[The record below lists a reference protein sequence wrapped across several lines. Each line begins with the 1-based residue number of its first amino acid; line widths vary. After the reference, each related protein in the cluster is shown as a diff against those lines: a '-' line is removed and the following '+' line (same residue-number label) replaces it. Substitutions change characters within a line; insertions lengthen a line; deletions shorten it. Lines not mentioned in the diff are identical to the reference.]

1 MKIMSQNI
9 SRIGAALS
17 VRSDLPVGAI
27 TVQRAERG
35 FQPVRL
41 PFLILAL
48 FCLYLLLAAAGIPAL
63 AQDTSPAAPTNLTA
77 SFTNDG
83 VLLSWTAPAGD
94 VDGYEILRR
103 RPLQGEN
110 ELTTLVDD
118 TFSDNTVRMDTSATI
133 GERYIYGVKTIRGA
147 DRSPLSSLVD
157 FVYQQQDQQQNPSI
171 PAPSNLSASIS
182 AGGVTLSWTA
192 PSGTVDGYEILRRRP
207 LQGENVPR
215 TLVDNTGSSATTY
228 TDASATT
235 PGEQYIYWVKTIR
248 GTDRSA
254 LSQQFAQVDFVT
266 VSCQILAGANHDILQ
281 CAVDAG
287 DRVITSTEWTP
298 SYEVQYA
305 QTKDGPVAN
314 WVIGAE
320 YCGQTTTVSVDAS
333 EGDALLS
340 SVETTI
346 TLACA
351 PTPPDTLTVS
361 CETLIVNSQHE
372 LHCALS
378 GGDQTIDSAL
388 WTPSYDA
395 QAAITTEGANATEAS
410 WVISAEQC
418 GQTANVEV
426 VPQSGD
432 STLPAV
438 RTSISIPCVIT
449 VDGNCSLANAIRSA
463 QGIAQVEE
471 SSDTDGND
479 ECETGATG
487 DDIILLTT
495 NVTLASA
502 LPTISSAVH
511 IEGGGHTLSGDD
523 QYQVL
528 NTNGGQ
534 LSISNLTIAN
544 GSSATEGGGVYVN
557 SGSLRISDSHIMNS
571 DAADVGG
578 GIYAIDSDID
588 IVDTEVS
595 GNTTVKS
602 HGGGVYF
609 ISSTG
614 LNTLDIS
621 GATFANNQA
630 TEDGGALKTAGGIAN
645 VDKST
650 FVENAADEGGAIESS
665 QTTLDITNSTF
676 SSNSAREG
684 GGLSSFSS
692 FVTLTH
698 TTWAYNSAA
707 EQGGGIAIIG
717 WTGNFKIRNT
727 LITDSAS
734 GGDCHSGPNPEIML
748 EFTGNFIQDGSCAPE
763 PAESQ
768 AVASD
773 EGAVIEAVAQHDDDD
788 HDDPVVLVPA
798 GITSLSGNPPHH
810 PLLWGSPAIDNAD
823 PTYCS
828 RDDQPQTARPQY
840 GNCDIG
846 AYEYP
851 RAPEPTPTPRPPVVN
866 EPDDDEPDS
875 PPAAT
880 PPPPISYICIENDRI
895 VVRSP
900 GQDVNCV
907 EIDILT
913 LDKHPSLQGMRFAVR
928 LWNSENE
935 CLHTVSLGDN
945 LYRLAIQYETTVDVL
960 RHHNDL
966 TSNELSVG
974 QKLVLP
980 FCAQNTG
987 TFAPGTEV
995 CFGAVGRIVLIDT
1008 SAPERPIHS
1017 IETFTR
1023 EGMTCGFI
1031 NQGGIVA
1038 LVAADS
1044 G

>member
-1 MKIMSQNI
+1 MKNLPMNI
-9 SRIGAALS
+9 SRIAAAFS
-17 VRSDLPVGAI
+17 VRSELPVGAI
-27 TVQRAERG
+27 SVQRAERG
-35 FQPVRL
+35 FQPLRL
-41 PFLILAL
+41 AYLILAL
-48 FCLYLLLAAAGIPAL
+48 FCLYLLLAAADMPVA
-63 AQDTSPAAPTNLTA
+63 AQDPPLSAPTDLT
-77 SFTNDG
+77 
-83 VLLSWTAPAGD
+83 
-94 VDGYEILRR
+94 
-103 RPLQGEN
+103 
-110 ELTTLVDD
+110 
-118 TFSDNTVRMDTSATI
+118 
-133 GERYIYGVKTIRGA
+133 
-147 DRSPLSSLVD
+147 
-157 FVYQQQDQQQNPSI
+157 
-171 PAPSNLSASIS
+171 ASIS

-192 PSGTVDGYEILRRRP
+192 PDGTVDGYEILRRRP
-207 LQGENVPR
+207 LQGENVPS
-215 TLVDNTGSSATTY
+215 TLVDDTGSSATTY

-248 GTDRSA
+248 GTDRSD
-254 LSQQFAQVDFVT
+254 LSQQYVQVDFVT
-266 VSCQILAGANHDILQ
+266 VRCQVLAAANQDILQ
-281 CAVDAG
+281 CTADAG
-287 DRVITSTEWTP
+287 DRVITSSEWTP

-314 WVIGAE
+314 WVIGDE
-320 YCGQTTTVSVDAS
+320 YCGQTTSVSVDAS
-333 EGDALLS
+333 EGSTALS
-340 SVETTI
+340 TAETTI
-346 TLACA
+346 TLTCS
-351 PTPPDTLTVS
+351 PPPPDTLALS

-378 GGDQTIDSAL
+378 GGDQTIDSAQ
-388 WTPSYDA
+388 WTPSFDA
-395 QAAITTEGANATEAS
+395 QAAITTEGVAATEAT

-418 GQTANVEV
+418 GQTVSVEV
-426 VPQSGD
+426 VAQSGD
-432 STLPAV
+432 STLPTV
-438 RTSISIPCVIT
+438 GTSISIPCVIT

-463 QGIAQVEE
+463 EGIFQVEE

-487 DDIILLTT
+487 GDIILLTT

-502 LPTISSAVH
+502 LPPISSAIH

-523 QYQVL
+523 QFQVL
-528 NTNGGQ
+528 NSDGGQ

-544 GSSATEGGGVYVN
+544 GSSATEGGGIYVN
-557 SGSLRISDSHIMNS
+557 SGSVRISDSIIMNS

-578 GIYAIDSDID
+578 GIYAIDSDVA

-595 GNTTVKS
+595 GNSTVKS

-614 LNTLDIS
+614 LNTLNIT

-630 TEDGGALKTAGGIAN
+630 TEDGGALKTAGGIAI

-650 FVENAADEGGAIESS
+650 FVENVADEGGAIESS

-676 SSNSAREG
+676 SGNSAREG

-698 TTWAYNSAA
+698 TTWAYNAAA

-727 LITDSAS
+727 LITDSVS

-748 EFTGNFIQDGSCAPE
+748 EFTGNFIQDGSCTPE

-768 AVASD
+768 AVAAA
-773 EGAVIEAVAQHDDDD
+773 GAVIEAEAQHDDDD
-788 HDDPVVLVPA
+788 DEPNVFIPA
-798 GITSLSGNPPHH
+798 GISALAGNPPHH
-810 PLLWGSPAIDNAD
+810 PLQLGSPAIDNAD
-823 PTYCS
+823 PVYCT
-828 RDDQPQTARPQY
+828 RDDQPLTSRPQY

-866 EPDDDEPDS
+866 EPDDDSPDR
-875 PPAAT
+875 PTPEAT
-880 PPPPISYICIENDRI
+880 PPPTIDYYICMENNRI

-900 GQDVNCV
+900 GPDVRCV

-913 LDKHPSLQGMRFAVR
+913 LDKHPALQGMRFAVR
-928 LWNSENE
+928 LWNGENE
-935 CLHTVSLGDN
+935 CVHTVSLGDN

-960 RHHNDL
+960 RRHNDL
-966 TSNELSVG
+966 TSNGLAVG

-980 FCAQNTG
+980 FCAQDTG
-987 TFAPGTEV
+987 IFAPGTEV
-995 CFGAVGRIVLIDT
+995 CFGAAGRIVLIDT
-1008 SAPERPIHS
+1008 SAPERPIHT
-1017 IETFTR
+1017 IGTFTR
-1023 EGMTCGFI
+1023 GDMTCGFI
-1031 NQGGIVA
+1031 NLGGIVA